1 MDVKSRSKVS
11 NALLPVING
20 WIELATFTDAKELKT
35 KHQGRKDIITFT
47 LPWDAEKQISI
58 KAVSVDDVNFTVVVS
73 GLYYLG
79 LNDLCI
85 NLLGEDVQYN
95 EDLEDLRR
103 QAYRRVNDLYHLA
116 KEEPELLPE
125 FTFNITHRHFTVK
138 HSSISDVGVAF
149 IPNKYGEI

>member
-1 MDVKSRSKVS
+1 MDIKSRSKVS
-11 NALLPVING
+11 NALLPIISA
-20 WIELATFTDAKELKT
+20 WIELATCTNAKELKT
-35 KHQGRKDIITFT
+35 KHQGPKDIISFT
-47 LPWDAEKQISI
+47 LPWDAEKQISL
-58 KAVSVDDVNFTVVVS
+58 KAVSVDDVSFTVVVN

-79 LNDLCI
+79 LNDLYVDV
-85 NLLGEDVQYN
+85 LAEDVQYN

-103 QAYRRVNDLYHLA
+103 QAYRRVNDLYRLA

-149 IPNKYGEI
+149 TPNKDREI